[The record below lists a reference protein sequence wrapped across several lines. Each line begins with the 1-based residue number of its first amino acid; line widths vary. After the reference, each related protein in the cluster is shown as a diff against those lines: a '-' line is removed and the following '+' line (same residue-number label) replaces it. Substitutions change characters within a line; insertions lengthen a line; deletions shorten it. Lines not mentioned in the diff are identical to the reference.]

1 MATAQQPTIEMGE
14 MRMANQNNRPTKSM
28 RSLDKSLKRI
38 SMMMVV
44 TYPAKSARY
53 NSYPILALVR
63 RNAINRS

>member
-1 MATAQQPTIEMGE
+1 MATAQQPTIEMCE

-53 NSYPILALVR
+53 NRYPILALVR